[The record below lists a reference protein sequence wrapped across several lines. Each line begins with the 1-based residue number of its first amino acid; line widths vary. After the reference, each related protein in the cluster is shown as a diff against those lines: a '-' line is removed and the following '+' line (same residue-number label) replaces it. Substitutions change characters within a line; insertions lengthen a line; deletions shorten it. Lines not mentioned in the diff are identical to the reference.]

1 MGIFNKSEKDDDFG
15 KLYNYLSLKKYFYI
29 KKTRKYYVGEGAFY
43 SAILSVILND
53 KINEKVINKEFDIDS
68 YV

>member
-29 KKTRKYYVGEGAFY
+29 KKKRKYYVGEGAFY